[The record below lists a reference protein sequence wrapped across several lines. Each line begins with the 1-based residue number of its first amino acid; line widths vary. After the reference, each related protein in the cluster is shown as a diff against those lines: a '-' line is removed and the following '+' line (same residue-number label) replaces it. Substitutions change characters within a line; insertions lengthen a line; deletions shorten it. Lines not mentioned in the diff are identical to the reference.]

1 MRRFLLRRLGHSLIV
16 LWLVSL
22 VVFFVSRVIGDPV
35 AIMAPLH
42 ASPEDLDALRR
53 ALGLDKSLTEQY
65 AIFLGNAIRGDFGT
79 SLWQLQPAMQ
89 LVTQRFPATLQL
101 TMVAMLI
108 AIGVGVPLGVLAAL
122 KRDGFL
128 DRAATAISILA
139 QSVPSFWLGIMMI
152 LLFAVTLNWLPT
164 SGRGTPAHLVMPAI
178 ALAARPLA
186 QFSRLT
192 RSGMVEALEQDYI
205 RFADAKGL
213 LRRAVVMRHALPNAA
228 LPIATVAGLQLG
240 NMLSGAVVVEV
251 VFAWPGIGDLAVSAI
266 LRRDFPL
273 IQAAVLFVST
283 MVLLGNLLADI
294 SYGYLDPRIRL
305 R

>member
-1 MRRFLLRRLGHSLIV
+1 
-16 LWLVSL
+16 
-22 VVFFVSRVIGDPV
+22 
-35 AIMAPLH
+35 MAPLH